1 MVDDKVVDLQTQ
13 LLEPQL
19 NIGKAVIES
28 MLEMYYRDG
37 VMKGV
42 VILAPYLFYNN

>member
-28 MLEMYYRDG
+28 MLEMYYERIFKRNFK
-37 VMKGV
+37 MS
-42 VILAPYLFYNN
+42 